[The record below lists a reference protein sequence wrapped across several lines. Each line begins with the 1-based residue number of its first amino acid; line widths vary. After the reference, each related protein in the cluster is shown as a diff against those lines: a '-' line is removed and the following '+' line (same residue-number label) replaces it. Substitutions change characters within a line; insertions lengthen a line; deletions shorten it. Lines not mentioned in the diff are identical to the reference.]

1 MSFPDSRSESVFPV
15 SRSLLLVICDFLLL
29 SLLALARFDDP
40 KEEERV
46 EELTA
51 EEQAAADSAVNQD
64 LVEILKLSLEAEKAG
79 TENLAEELEQTR
91 ESLEAREKTLAQREE
106 RLNEVQMTA
115 EQLAAEKAA
124 IEKARA
130 EAEAERQR
138 LAAEAATIQEQL
150 RTADTER
157 VELAKSLAEAKET
170 SAVSSERLKSMQ
182 EEMQEQQSLLTSL
195 REERERLAS
204 EKTIAEQEKVALE
217 SRLRVAETEAR
228 VIASTLQTARAD
240 IEANREEKKAIQET
254 ADKLAEGVG
263 VLAEST
269 RGIQEEVKALQP
281 QSLNTLFDRYRSNRV
296 RLVFETEESTLFGT
310 TKKDYASDTLLA
322 TDGERIYAIV
332 HIDETPFR
340 TSGLKAATAQ
350 LEMGGRLFRIPQVG
364 FLASDP
370 RIVAVAIP
378 QSLAESNGIEPFD
391 LSKDPLRYPDAVLID
406 SGQNYYGESP
416 FKLDPA
422 DPRYV
427 RFKSDLF
434 SRIFGD
440 FSPNRGDIILAKT
453 GEFLGVMVTNNYG
466 LVIPAL
472 SSRATLSLG
481 ENFSPE
487 RADAVRKMVATV
499 TNRLPDDLR

>member
-1 MSFPDSRSESVFPV
+1 M

-40 KEEERV
+40 KEQEQTQ
-46 EELTA
+46 ELTA
-51 EEQAAADSAVNQD
+51 EELAAADSAVDKD

-79 TENLAEELEQTR
+79 TEDLAQTLEQTR
-91 ESLEAREKTLAQREE
+91 ESLEAREKTLAEKEE
-106 RLNEVQMTA
+106 RLSKVEMTA

-130 EAEAERQR
+130 EAEAERER
-138 LAAEAATIQEQL
+138 LAQEAATIQEKL

-182 EEMQEQQSLLTSL
+182 EEMQEQQRMLENL
-195 REERERLAS
+195 RQERERLAS
-204 EKTIAEQEKVALE
+204 EKAIAEQEKLTLE
-217 SRLRVAETEAR
+217 SKLTVAEAEAR
-228 VIASTLQTARAD
+228 VFATTLQTARAD
-240 IEANREEKKAIQET
+240 IEATREEKKAIQQT

-296 RLVFETEESTLFGT
+296 RLVFETQESTLFGT
-310 TKKDYASDTLLA
+310 TSGDYTADTMLA
-322 TDGERIYAIV
+322 GDGERLYAIV

-340 TSGLKAATAQ
+340 TSGLKAVSAQ
-350 LEMGGRLFRIPQVG
+350 LEMGGRVFRIPQVG

-378 QSLAESNGIEPFD
+378 QSLAESNGVEPFN

-434 SRIFGD
+434 SRIFGE
-440 FSPNRGDIILAKT
+440 FSPNRGDIVLAKT
-453 GEFLGVMVTNNYG
+453 GEFLGIMVNNSYG
-466 LVIPAL
+466 LVVPAL

-481 ENFSPE
+481 EDFSEE
-487 RADAVRKMVATV
+487 RADSVRKMVNTV
-499 TNRLPDDLR
+499 TNRLPEDLR